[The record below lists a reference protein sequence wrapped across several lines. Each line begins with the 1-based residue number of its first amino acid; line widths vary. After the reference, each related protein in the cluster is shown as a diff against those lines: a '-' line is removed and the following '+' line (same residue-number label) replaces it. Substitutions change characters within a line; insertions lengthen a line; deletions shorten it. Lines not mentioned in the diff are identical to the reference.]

1 MILVHRIRRKALLA
15 KMTIPFFSKIDV
27 PCVTTMSLSHGVTEA
42 VRMLW
47 NGNEMN
53 VLCEVQNYVK
63 LVRPPPLI
71 SPPFKTFFS
80 TFIDITTHNSVR

>member
-1 MILVHRIRRKALLA
+1 MDGSEDARQ
-15 KMTIPFFSKIDV
+15 DV
-27 PCVTTMSLSHGVTEA
+27 IGAGDADDMD
-42 VRMLW
+42 
-47 NGNEMN
+47 

-80 TFIDITTHNSVR
+80 TFFDITTHNSVR